1 MVGLREQGR
10 VEGKEVIRDFHLHT
24 LYSDGLYPPR
34 KLLEEASRQGVRELA
49 ITDHNSIKG
58 LAEGKE
64 AADDLDITMVS
75 GVEVSAQY
83 HTRDVHILG
92 YGFSLKDV
100 EASSFHQYLSRIRD
114 ANNLWVR
121 RVAKFTQKDPLVVR
135 LGGGERV
142 VISIKVDEVERF
154 RQSTQNYFNF
164 SILVKEKLDEVAPA
178 FKTVPARHIFYF
190 LFWRKELEY
199 IDRYE
204 ALFRKYGIE
213 NKKYWYVPRKKGLY
227 SPVTKVSEMITE
239 IKGVPV
245 IAHPGE
251 TRLLEEDVREMVG
264 MGVKGLEV
272 YTPKHDEE
280 QIVYY
285 GEVADRFGLFK
296 ISGTDFHDPFH
307 RNKVAIG
314 RNQRGRKLI
323 RGVRVADL
331 KRLARL
337 TSYSN

>member
-1 MVGLREQGR
+1 M
-10 VEGKEVIRDFHLHT
+10 EGKEVIRDFHLHT
-24 LYSDGLYPPR
+24 HYSDGLYPPR

-58 LAEGKE
+58 LPEGKE

-83 HTRDVHILG
+83 HTREVHILG

-114 ANNLWVR
+114 ANNLWAR
-121 RVAKFTQKDPLVVR
+121 KVAKFTQKDPLVVR
-135 LGGGERV
+135 LGGGERAA
-142 VISIKVDEVERF
+142 ISIKVDEVERF
-154 RQSTQNYFNF
+154 RQSTQSYFHF
-164 SILVKEKLDEVAPA
+164 SILVKEKLEEIAPE
-178 FKTVPARHIFYF
+178 FKTVPARHVFYF

-204 ALFRKYGIE
+204 AFFRKYGIE
-213 NKKYWYVPRKKGLY
+213 NKRYWYVPRKEGLY

-239 IKGVPV
+239 IKGLPV

-251 TRLLEEDVREMVG
+251 TRLLEEDVREMVDV
-264 MGVKGLEV
+264 GVKGLEV

-280 QIVYY
+280 QTVYY

-296 ISGTDFHDPFH
+296 TSGTDFHDPFH

-314 RNQRGRKLI
+314 RDQRGRKLI

-337 TSYSN
+337 PSSSKS